1 MNHEG
6 DAETMNPAQTLP
18 RAPKRVTVSPLRYP
32 GGKGLLY
39 SRLRQIIRDNN
50 LTSSTYVEPYAGGAG
65 AALGLLVSGQ
75 VESIAINDLDPAV
88 YAFWRSV
95 VDDPDEFSRRVRA
108 VDLTVKEW
116 EKQREIYDTASRD
129 DLLRLGF
136 ATFYLNR
143 TNRSGVL
150 NGGPIG
156 GKDQTGN
163 YKIDARF
170 NRDTLLERIRLIGLY
185 ASRITVTNQDG
196 REVIKR
202 YADNPNAFIYADPPY
217 FEKAGSLY
225 KNAFDAND
233 HKDLATCLN
242 GVTAARWILTYDN
255 VPQVGELYSER
266 RSRLFSLNYSA
277 HRVTKAQEVMV
288 FSDSLTIPADIEAGH
303 QELVST
309 GVLDSAD
316 KEGTPP

>member
-1 MNHEG
+1 MSP
-6 DAETMNPAQTLP
+6 TQTLL
-18 RAPKRVTVSPLRYP
+18 RAPKRVTISPLRYP

-75 VESIAINDLDPAV
+75 VASIAINDLDPAL
-88 YAFWRSV
+88 YAFWRYV
-95 VDDPDEFSRRVRA
+95 VDDPDDFRRRVST
-108 VDLTVKEW
+108 VELTVKEW
-116 EKQREIYDTASRD
+116 EKQREIYNTASID
-129 DLLRLGF
+129 DLPLLGF

-170 NRDTLLERIRLIGLY
+170 NRDTLLERIRIIGLY
-185 ASRITVTNQDG
+185 ASRINVTNQDG
-196 REVIKR
+196 CEIIKQH
-202 YADNPNAFIYADPPY
+202 ADNPNAFIYADPPY

-225 KNAFDAND
+225 MNAFDASD

-242 GVTAARWILTYDN
+242 QVTTARWILTYDN

-266 RSRLFSLNYSA
+266 RRRLFSLNYSA

-288 FSDSLTIPADIEAGH
+288 FSDSLTIPSDIESGH

-309 GVLDSAD
+309 GMLDSDD
-316 KEGTPP
+316 KEGNDATTS